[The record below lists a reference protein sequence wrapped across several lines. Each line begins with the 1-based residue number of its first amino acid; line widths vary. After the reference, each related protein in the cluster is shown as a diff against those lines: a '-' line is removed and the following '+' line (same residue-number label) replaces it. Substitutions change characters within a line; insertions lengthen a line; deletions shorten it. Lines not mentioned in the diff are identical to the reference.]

1 MKKFVKSMVFM
12 FVFALMLIPTAIV
25 KAEGITTEEALRE
38 ALKAGGEITL
48 GGAITVTSPLYVS
61 VDGTTINGGKLQAD
75 PSFAR
80 DGSNGSLITVTAGV
94 TATFTDIEIVND
106 AAQSK
111 YGLQAFNTGVA
122 ILNGVNIHDSKWGA
136 ILVNGGGICVID
148 LTLNDNGPVDN
159 RWGIEF
165 GQAADVG
172 ENNPAIMMYGK
183 ISGNQ
188 EKLLYFAENDNLSLV
203 EFANLEDSEMTLAM
217 DGKTLVLKNSDGT
230 VFAKSNEIK
239 DGATIEEVKLDDE
252 EETPIT
258 KTEKKEENPNTSDN
272 IIAVIALAF
281 IGLIGAFVTTKR
293 LARR

>member
-48 GGAITVTSPLYVS
+48 GGNITVTSPLYVS
-61 VDGTTINGGKLQAD
+61 VDGTTINGGKLQAA

-94 TATFTDIEIVND
+94 TATFTDVEIVND

-136 ILVNGGGICVID
+136 ILVNGGAICVID
-148 LTLNDNGPVDN
+148 LTLNNNGPADN

-203 EFANLEDSEMTLAM
+203 EFANMEGSEMTLAM
-217 DGKTLVLKNSDGT
+217 DGKKLVLKNSDGS
-230 VFAKSNEIK
+230 VFATSNEIK
-239 DGATIEEVKLDDE
+239 DGATIEEVNLDDE
-252 EETPIT
+252 EETPVT
-258 KTEKKEENPNTSDN
+258 KTEKKEENPNTSDG
-272 IIAVIALAF
+272 IIAVAVLAF
-281 IGLIGAFVTTKR
+281 VGLIGAAVTTKR